1 MLTLHVPRYAAPI
14 GLVLALSATPELA
27 HGQSM
32 GPSLRTVAVV
42 GSKQITDSDLAAAAG
57 NKFLAIETQLHR
69 ARQAVLDNLVTDA
82 LLALASKERGLSV
95 EQLVRLEIEQKARPV
110 GVEEVKAVLDSA
122 RERLGAT
129 SEIDAMN
136 SIRSSM
142 QQSRIAARRLDYV
155 NELRRRFNVEYRLP
169 PPRAEILVTDSPA
182 KGFATAPVL
191 ITVFSDFEC
200 PFCARHAAAIE
211 GIRRSFRQAGSTRVQ
226 AFPVAIPQVG
236 TQSLGSGSVCR
247 RTRPILGDA

>member
-155 NELRRRFNVEYRLP
+155 NELRRRFNVEYP
-169 PPRAEILVTDSPA
+169 S
-182 KGFATAPVL
+182 
-191 ITVFSDFEC
+191 
-200 PFCARHAAAIE
+200 AAAPSRNSGHRLASQRLRDRAGAHHSVFGLRMSVLRSARRRYE
-211 GIRRSFRQAGSTRVQ
+211 GIGRSFRQAGSTRVQ

-236 TQSLGSGSVCR
+236 TQSLGSGSVCQ